1 MEKQKGFLDQVR
13 QAVEESGYGRNQLA
27 RMVGMDKSSMS
38 RFMSGERGLSAG
50 AIDTLAAVLK
60 LRVTWDRQAGGR
72 HHGES

>member
-50 AIDTLAAVLK
+50 AIDKLAAVLK
-60 LRVTWDRQAGGR
+60 LRVTWDRQADEDQSRVG
-72 HHGES
+72 